1 MGTVWILKTFQV
13 DETGLTG
20 AHVFVEARQP
30 GLFAFIL
37 NLLGLDPTATLKV
50 TKGSISFR
58 MSKLSGM
65 TQTSTSLNQ
74 IGSFQGGYKKPIE
87 LLVLAF
93 IIFVMGITIDIT
105 AELGAP
111 VFTIG
116 GMVISLILIVCYALF
131 KHLFIGFETSG
142 GAYYGMVFKRGIL
155 NNVSVDIDKI
165 EYTIAFINSLIGSSS
180 LGNPAYSE
188 PLSVTKVGNQAIIKN
203 APAAVPMATISA
215 PTHSPQQKMSP
226 PATIPSPLSTSN
238 ALPQQFLQQQQ
249 HQDQPPQQQPPSPQQ
264 HPGPPQ
270 QQPPPP
276 QQQPGPPQQ
285 QPPPPQ

>member
-1 MGTVWILKTFQV
+1 MGTAGHVWILKTFQV

-37 NLLGLDPTATLKV
+37 NLLGIDPTATLKV

-93 IIFVMGITIDIT
+93 VIFVIGITIDLT

-116 GMVISLILIVCYALF
+116 GMVMSLILIVCYALF

-142 GAYYGMVFKRGIL
+142 GAYYGMAFKRGIL

-180 LGNPAYSE
+180 LGNSAYSE
-188 PLSVTKVGNQAIIKN
+188 SLSVTKVGNQAIIKS
-203 APAAVPMATISA
+203 APAAVPMAAISA

-226 PATIPSPLSTSN
+226 PTAIPPPPSTSN
-238 ALPQQFLQQQQ
+238 ILPQQFLQQQ
-249 HQDQPPQQQPPSPQQ
+249 HQTQPLQQ

-276 QQQPGPPQQ
+276 Q
-285 QPPPPQ
+285 

>member
-13 DETGLTG
+13 DETALTG

-30 GLFAFIL
+30 GMFAFIL

-93 IIFVMGITIDIT
+93 VIFVIGITIDIT
-105 AELGAP
+105 AGLGAP

-116 GMVISLILIVCYALF
+116 SMIISLILIACYALF

-155 NNVSVDIDKI
+155 NNVSVDIDQI

-203 APAAVPMATISA
+203 APAAAPMTAISA
-215 PTHSPQQKMSP
+215 PTHSPQHNMYP
-226 PATIPSPLSTSN
+226 PAAIYTPPSTSN
-238 ALPQQFLQQQQ
+238 APSQQLLQQQ
-249 HQDQPPQQQPPSPQQ
+249 HQNQPPQQ

-270 QQPPPP
+270 QH
-276 QQQPGPPQQ
+276 PGPAPAVSQSERWQ
-285 QPPPPQ
+285 